1 MRGGFQNA
9 NHGRRNYGD
18 QGQPARQQPTTET
31 VTVSIIM
38 DYNIEE
44 RRHLIMSEK
53 RWDNKLTRG
62 TNANDVRCGGGERI
76 NITNADD
83 ATYGRQTPPGDGD
96 GNGRRQQVAQALGG
110 LWHRI
115 RWRRKRDFAGDN
127 NMMRK
132 WDNIILAIRVS

>member
-1 MRGGFQNA
+1 MPITDDTIMATKDN
-9 NHGRRNYGD
+9 RRDSN
-18 QGQPARQQPTTET
+18 QRWRRCT
-31 VTVSIIM
+31 VGIVM

-44 RRHLIMSEK
+44 RCHLIMSEK
-53 RWDNKLTRG
+53 RWDNQLTRG
-62 TNANDVRCGGGERI
+62 MNVNDVICGLGERM

-115 RWRRKRDFAGDN
+115 RWRRKQDFAVDD